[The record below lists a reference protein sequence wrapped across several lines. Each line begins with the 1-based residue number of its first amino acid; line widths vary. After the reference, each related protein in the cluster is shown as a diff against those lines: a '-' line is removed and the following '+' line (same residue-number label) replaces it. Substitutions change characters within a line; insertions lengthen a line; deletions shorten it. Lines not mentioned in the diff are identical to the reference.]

1 VSPIEEKQVPNRPA
15 RRKKGQRARKPV
27 IAVEPSPGRMALN
40 LNEIAKRP
48 EWDEMIRS
56 LRSGDTLV
64 VTELS
69 RLGRNTGELAA
80 LADDLSERNVALRIL
95 NLGIDTATV
104 GGRLVYEIIAAVA
117 ASERALLVER
127 THSGLAAARARGRS
141 GGRKREFSPA
151 AVRRAQDQYDA
162 RELSIAEIARQ
173 AGVSRQTLYRYL
185 DTTSNRTTS
194 ELVTAR
200 SA

>member
-1 VSPIEEKQVPNRPA
+1 MLIGYARVSTNDQVLDRQFDDLTAAGIEKAYSDIGPG
-15 RRKKGQRARKPV
+15 KKG
-27 IAVEPSPGRMALN
+27 
-40 LNEIAKRP
+40 AKRP

-69 RLGRNTGELAA
+69 RLGRTTGELAA
-80 LADDLSERNVALRIL
+80 LADDLSERNVGLRIL

-104 GGRLVYEIIAAVA
+104 GGRLVYDIIAAVA
-117 ASERALLVER
+117 ASERALLIER

-162 RELSIAEIARQ
+162 REMSIAEIARQ

-185 DTTSNRTTS
+185 DITSNRTTS
-194 ELVTAR
+194 ELVTAP